1 MDRDWDFETLRDA
14 VELVRLC
21 RPVWE
26 LVGRRSSSL
35 ARQLQRA
42 AESVPTNISEGTHRK
57 GGHRTERFGTAYG
70 SAREVKTILRV
81 AEAAGYVPAPKVE
94 QPWRLADSVC
104 ARLYRLGV

>member
-1 MDRDWDFETLRDA
+1 MDTDMKFETLRDA

-26 LVGRRSSSL
+26 AVARRSSSL

-42 AESVPTNISEGTHRK
+42 AESVPTNIAEGTHRK